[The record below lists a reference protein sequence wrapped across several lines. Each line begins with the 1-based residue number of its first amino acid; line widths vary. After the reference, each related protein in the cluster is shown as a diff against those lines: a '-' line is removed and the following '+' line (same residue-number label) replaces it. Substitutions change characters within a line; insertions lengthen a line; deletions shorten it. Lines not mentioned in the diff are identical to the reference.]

1 MSQESVVN
9 LLGSAAS
16 EAIGAKKGATAQSL
30 FDIGFGVGS
39 QVGVLL
45 PYSRKHEY
53 EADKIGVYIMK
64 LAGYDIN
71 SAPAFWE
78 KMMEGGSGSAVDF
91 LSTHPSDAKR
101 VAALKEVIQNMPA
114 L

>member
-1 MSQESVVN
+1 M
-9 LLGSAAS
+9 
-16 EAIGAKKGATAQSL
+16 
-30 FDIGFGVGS
+30 
-39 QVGVLL
+39 GVLL

-71 SAPAFWE
+71 AAPAFWE
-78 KMMEGGSGSAVDF
+78 KMMAGGSGSKTDF
-91 LSTHPSDAKR
+91 LSTHPSDSKR
-101 VAALKEVIQNMPA
+101 IAALKEVINNMPE